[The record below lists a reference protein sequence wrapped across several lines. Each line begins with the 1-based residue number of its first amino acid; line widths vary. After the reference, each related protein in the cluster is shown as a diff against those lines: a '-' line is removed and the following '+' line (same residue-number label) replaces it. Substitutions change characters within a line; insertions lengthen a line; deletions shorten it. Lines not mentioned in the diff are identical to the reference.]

1 MNDYPKKR
9 VALLVT
15 TIGSFLTPFMGSSIN
30 VALPSM
36 AKEFAMD
43 VILMNWVAMSFLL
56 AAAAFL
62 VPFGRVADL
71 YGRKRVFLYGLIVYT
86 IFSSLSATST
96 SPILIIFYRAFQG
109 VGGAMIFATAA
120 AILTSVFPLGERGKA
135 LGINA
140 ASIYLGLSL
149 GPSLGGLMTQNLGWR
164 SLFILNAVIGLIAI
178 LIVFWKL
185 DGEWAE
191 AKGEKFDLIGS
202 TTYGLALVVTMYG
215 ISLLPYELGLLLA
228 GLGVLGLTT
237 FVVWES
243 RMKSPVLNISLFRNN
258 VTFAFSNLAALI
270 NYSATFAVGYLL
282 SLYLQNVKG
291 LSPQNAG
298 MILLVQPA
306 MMAIFSPV
314 AGRLSDKIEPRVL
327 ASVGMALT
335 AVSLFLFTSLSEQTT
350 TGFITANLLLIGL
363 GFGLFSSPNTNA
375 VMSSV
380 ERRFYGVASATL
392 ATMRSVGQML
402 SMGIVTT
409 VFAVYMGRVQITPEY
424 YPVFLKSVNLAFIIF
439 SALCFVGIFA
449 SLLRGRLSSFPRH

>member
-215 ISLLPYELGLLLA
+215 ISLLPYELGLLLT

-258 VTFAFSNLAALI
+258 VTFAFSNLATLI

-335 AVSLFLFTSLSEQTT
+335 AVSLFLFTSLSE
-350 TGFITANLLLIGL
+350 
-363 GFGLFSSPNTNA
+363 
-375 VMSSV
+375 
-380 ERRFYGVASATL
+380 
-392 ATMRSVGQML
+392 
-402 SMGIVTT
+402 
-409 VFAVYMGRVQITPEY
+409 
-424 YPVFLKSVNLAFIIF
+424 
-439 SALCFVGIFA
+439 
-449 SLLRGRLSSFPRH
+449 

>member
-1 MNDYPKKR
+1 LWFEMDGYPKKR
-9 VALLVT
+9 IALLVT
-15 TIGSFLTPFMGSSIN
+15 TLGSFLTPFMGSSIN

-56 AAAAFL
+56 MAAAFL

-86 IFSSLSATST
+86 VFSFLSATST

-109 VGGAMIFATAA
+109 VGGAMIFATAT

-149 GPSLGGLMTQNLGWR
+149 GPFLGGLMTQSLGWR
-164 SLFILNAVIGLIAI
+164 SLFIFNAVIGLIAI
-178 LIVFWKL
+178 TIVFWKL

-202 TTYGLALVVTMYG
+202 TTYGLALIVMMYG
-215 ISLLPYELGLLLA
+215 MSLLPYGLGLLLVS
-228 GLGVLGLTT
+228 LGVLGLMI
-237 FVVWES
+237 FIVWES
-243 RMKSPVLNISLFRNN
+243 RMRNPVLNISLFRNN

-291 LSPQNAG
+291 LSPQDAG

-306 MMAIFSPV
+306 VMAISSPV
-314 AGRLSDKIEPRVL
+314 AGRLSDKIEPRIL
-327 ASVGMALT
+327 ASIGMALT
-335 AVSLFLFTSLSEQTT
+335 AISLFLFTFLNKQTT
-350 TGFITANLLLIGL
+350 ISFITANLFLIGL

-380 ERRFYGVASATL
+380 EKKFYGVASATL

-409 VFAVYMGRVQITPEY
+409 IFAIYMGKVQITLEIHPI
-424 YPVFLKSVNLAFIIF
+424 FLKSVNLIF
-439 SALCFVGIFA
+439 TVFSTLCFIGIFA
-449 SLLRGRLSSFPRH
+449 SLARGKLRS

>member
-1 MNDYPKKR
+1 MGDYPKKR
-9 VALLVT
+9 AVLFAT
-15 TIGSFLTPFMGSSIN
+15 TLGSFITPFMSSSIN
-30 VALPSM
+30 VALPPM

-43 VILMNWVAMSFLL
+43 VIIMNWVTMSFLL
-56 AAAAFL
+56 TAAAFL
-62 VPFGRVADL
+62 LPFGRVADI
-71 YGRKRVFLYGLIVYT
+71 YGRKKIFSYGLIVYT
-86 IFSSLSATST
+86 VFSFLSATST
-96 SPILIIFYRAFQG
+96 SPILIILYRAFQG
-109 VGGAMIFATAA
+109 TGGAMIFATAA
-120 AILTSVFPLGERGKA
+120 AILSTVFPFGERGKV

-164 SLFILNAVIGLIAI
+164 SLFLLNALIALITI

-202 TTYGLALVVTMYG
+202 TTYGLALIVMMYG
-215 ISLLPYELGLLLA
+215 ISLLPYESGLLLT
-228 GLGVLGLTT
+228 GLGVLGLAT

-243 RMKSPVLNISLFRNN
+243 KMKSPVLNISLFRKDI
-258 VTFAFSNLAALI
+258 TFTFSNLAALI

-291 LSPQNAG
+291 LSPQDAG
-298 MILLVQPA
+298 IILLVQPA
-306 MMAIFSPV
+306 VMAIFSPV
-314 AGRLSDKIEPRVL
+314 AGRLSDKIEPRIL

-335 AVSLFLFTSLSEQTT
+335 AVSLFLFTSLDEQTSIS
-350 TGFITANLLLIGL
+350 FVAANLLLIGL

-380 ERRFYGVASATL
+380 EKRFYGVASATL

-402 SMGIVTT
+402 SVGIVTT
-409 VFAVYMGRVQITPEY
+409 VFTVYMGRVQITPEY
-424 YPVFLKSVNLAFIIF
+424 YSVFLKSVNLMFIIF
-439 SALCFVGIFA
+439 SALCFAGIFA
-449 SLLRGRLSSFPRH
+449 SLARGKLSSFPKH

>member
-1 MNDYPKKR
+1 MNNYSKKR
-9 VALLVT
+9 GALLVT
-15 TIGSFLTPFMGSSIN
+15 TLGSFLTPFMGSSIN
-30 VALPSM
+30 VALPSI

-56 AAAAFL
+56 TAAASL

-71 YGRKRVFLYGLIVYT
+71 YGRKRVFVYGLIVYVV
-86 IFSSLSATST
+86 SSLLSATSA
-96 SPILIIFYRAFQG
+96 SPILIILYRAFQG
-109 VGGAMIFATAA
+109 IGSAMIFATAA
-120 AILTSVFPLGERGKA
+120 AILTSVFPLVERGKV

-149 GPSLGGLMTQNLGWR
+149 GPSLGGLMTQNLSWR
-164 SLFILNAVIGLIAI
+164 SLFIFNALIGLVAI

-185 DGEWAE
+185 NGEWAE

-202 TTYGLALVVTMYG
+202 VTYGLALVILMYG
-215 ISLLPYELGLLLA
+215 ISLFPHDLGLLLTT
-228 GLGVLGLTT
+228 LGALGLVA
-237 FVVWES
+237 FIVWES
-243 RMKSPVLNISLFRNN
+243 RIKSPVLDISLFRKN

-291 LSPQNAG
+291 LSPQDAG
-298 MILLVQPA
+298 MVLLIQPA
-306 MMAIFSPV
+306 VMSIFSPI

-327 ASVGMALT
+327 ASAGMALT
-335 AVSLFLFTSLSEQTT
+335 TVSLFLFTSLGDKTPMS
-350 TGFITANLLLIGL
+350 FITANLLLIGL

-380 ERRFYGVASATL
+380 KKRFYGIASATL

-409 VFAVYMGRVQITPEY
+409 IFAVYMGRIQITPES
-424 YPVFLKSVNLAFIIF
+424 YPIFLKSANLAFIVF
-439 SALCFVGIFA
+439 SVLCFAGIFA
-449 SLLRGRLSSFPRH
+449 SLARGKLRS